1 MFKCKDCGNFFKE
14 PNRTPMEEDTGYVEQ
29 TCPHCGS
36 DYFEEAHACP
46 ICGEPTTEDFCQ
58 GCYDIVKE
66 GLEALKEKLGATQD
80 NLEQIIVNHFGW

>member
-1 MFKCKDCGNFFKE
+1 MYKCNECEKFFND
-14 PNRTPMEEDTGYVEQ
+14 PVIGQMEQDTGYVEQ

-36 DYFEEAHACP
+36 DYFEEAHECP
-46 ICGEPTTEDFCQ
+46 LCGEPTTEDFCQ

-80 NLEQIIVNHFGW
+80 NLEQIISNHFGW

>member
-1 MFKCKDCGNFFKE
+1 MFKCKDCGRFFEKPIVCE
-14 PNRTPMEEDTGYVEQ
+14 MEKDTGYVEQ
-29 TCPHCGS
+29 TCPYCES

-46 ICGEPTTEDFCQ
+46 LCGEPTTEDFCQ

-80 NLEQIIVNHFGW
+80 NLEQIISNHFGW